1 MYYTWKSLP
10 VCVYPRN
17 IAVARNTGSPYTSHW
32 RTDGR
37 YASYLEHTAQ
47 LLMSRSGESGLVTE
61 RIGGE
66 SPIHILDHQRLGS
79 RLHFQLHISPCTPPQ
94 GGEETI
100 ISPIS
105 QYLIPVP
112 DKLLIRQLVR
122 CPLPFNAYD
131 LVVDSSSC
139 L

>member
-37 YASYLEHTAQ
+37 YAILSRAYGPAPHVPERRKWSRYGKDRQRKSHTYP
-47 LLMSRSGESGLVTE
+47 RSPKA
-61 RIGGE
+61 R
-66 SPIHILDHQRLGS
+66 S

-94 GGEETI
+94 GREETI

-112 DKLLIRQLVR
+112 DKLLIRQLVPMSLAIQR
-122 CPLPFNAYD
+122 IR